1 MGVGK
6 AADERLERHPSL
18 DERFDP
24 AVRIVEY
31 DAGWPLA
38 RRQGDQSSQGGAGY
52 RRRAVGAR
60 GLGYLFVPALDSPDY
75 HFFAKPPER
84 PWTHHVHVCEAG
96 SEHERRHLALRDF
109 LRAHRDEAAGY
120 TAFKRALAAR
130 HPQGRLGY
138 IEGKDEYVTQLEA
151 RAVRWARGLS

>member
-1 MGVGK
+1 VTRGWSGIHRWMSGSTRRFASSSTTPAG
-6 AADERLERHPSL
+6 PS
-18 DERFDP
+18 RGGQ
-24 AVRIVEY
+24 R
-31 DAGWPLA
+31 
-38 RRQGDQSSQGGAGY
+38 DQSSQGGAGY
-52 RRRAVGAR
+52 GRRAVGAR

-84 PWTHHVHVCEAG
+84 PWTHHLHVCEAG

-130 HPQGRLGY
+130 HPQGRLAY